1 MGKNGAKTWYFAD
14 GYLPEKGGPGPMEA
28 HEALMLLNTTER
40 AADVRIDIYF
50 ENKDP
55 VKDIEV
61 MVGPERIRALRLDHP
76 NDIGGL
82 SIPPLTQY
90 SIRVRSNVEIVAQ
103 FGRLDT
109 TQVNM
114 AYYCCAG
121 YSSGTEN
128 DGESA

>member
-1 MGKNGAKTWYFAD
+1 MGKNGAKIWYFAD
-14 GYLPEKGGPGPMEA
+14 GHLPEKVGPGPLEA
-28 HEALMLLNTTER
+28 HEALMLLNTTNR
-40 AADVRIDIYF
+40 PADVRIDIYF

-55 VKDIEV
+55 VKDIEIR
-61 MVGPERIRALRLDHP
+61 VGAERVRSLRLDRP
-76 NDIGGL
+76 DDIGGVN
-82 SIPPLTQY
+82 IPPLTQY

-121 YSSGTEN
+121 YCNGTDG